1 MNTVGRS
8 NDDRPYNPLDKRNLG
23 VSVANALL
31 AGPALPLPPEPSFT
45 GAGVYAIYY
54 LGPFPAYASIAAK
67 NHDADKPL
75 SAPIYVGKAIPAGG
89 RRGGGGLSEGAG
101 TVLFKRLREHS
112 ESIRQ
117 VSNLELDDFL
127 CRYLV
132 VDDIWIPLAEA
143 TLIRMFRPAWNGV
156 IDGFGNHA
164 PGKGRYEQQVSA
176 WDTLHPGRPW
186 AEKMTGAA
194 RSIRQ
199 IEETLATYLA
209 SQYEAEGNQ

>member
-1 MNTVGRS
+1 MNSVERS
-8 NDDRPYNPLDKRNLG
+8 KDEKPYNPLDKRNLG

-31 AGPALPLPPEPSFT
+31 AGPALPLPPESSFS

-54 LGPFPAYASIAAK
+54 LGSYSLYEPIAAK
-67 NHDADKPL
+67 NHDAETPL

-89 RRGGGGLSEGAG
+89 RRGGGGLSVGAG
-101 TVLFKRLREHS
+101 PVLYNRLREHA

-117 VSNLELDDFL
+117 AANLDLSDFL

-132 VDDIWIPLAEA
+132 VDDIWIPLAET
-143 TLIRMFRPAWNGV
+143 TLIRMFRPVWNGV

-164 PGKGRYEQQVSA
+164 PGKGRYEQQISA

-186 AEKMTGAA
+186 AAKMTGAE
-194 RSIRQ
+194 RSVHAIH
-199 IEETLATYLA
+199 ESLSTYLA
-209 SQYEAEGNQ
+209 AQREAEDN